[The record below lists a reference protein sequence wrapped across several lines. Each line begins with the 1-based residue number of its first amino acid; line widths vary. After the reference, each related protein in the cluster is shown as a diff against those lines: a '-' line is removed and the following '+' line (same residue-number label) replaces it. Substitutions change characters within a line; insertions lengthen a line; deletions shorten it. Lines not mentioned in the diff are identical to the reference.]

1 MHPTCASY
9 QGDTLRIFTEYMCG
23 GSIKQMLDQF
33 GPFEETTTVT
43 YTQQIVSGLCYLHS
57 RGIVHR
63 DLKGQNCLV
72 GEAGEVRLA
81 DFGTAATQVRVNES
95 GAIGMVGGEM
105 GGFGGA
111 GPGGALCRLSLKA
124 YLSTRISFPSVSSSL
139 PGRSR

>member
-81 DFGTAATQVRVNES
+81 DFGTAATQVRVDEA
-95 GAIGMVGGEM
+95 GGIGMIGGERGVM
-105 GGFGGA
+105 EVRDQGGR
-111 GPGGALCRLSLKA
+111 C
-124 YLSTRISFPSVSSSL
+124 VD
-139 PGRSR
+139 

>member
-1 MHPTCASY
+1 
-9 QGDTLRIFTEYMCG
+9 
-23 GSIKQMLDQF
+23 MLEQF

-81 DFGTAATQVRVNES
+81 DFGTATAQVRMD
-95 GAIGMVGGEM
+95 G
-105 GGFGGA
+105 GGA
-111 GPGGALCRLSLKA
+111 KGGGGLRRYGPREGGGAKERKK
-124 YLSTRISFPSVSSSL
+124 
-139 PGRSR
+139 GRRH